1 MKYQKWDMVILSKT
15 PHWNTRYP
23 FLVGEYA
30 EKGEPVKIH
39 WVWENNKGIAESY
52 DIRINW
58 QNYALFPDEIDH
70 IVENTSLFI

>member
-1 MKYQKWDMVILSKT
+1 MKYRKWDMVILSKT

-39 WVWENNKGIAESY
+39 RVWEHNGVVESY

-58 QNYALFPDEIDH
+58 QNYAIRPDEIAWLMTN
-70 IVENTSLFI
+70 VSLFI